1 MKFFL
6 FIILAIGIYPAF
18 AELQL
23 DADKDTLL
31 LAENEGNMTVDDFD
45 LAGNITRVIDGD
57 TLVIESGEKIRLSI
71 VNTPERG
78 QPGFQEAKQ
87 FTIDLCLGKEALV
100 DIDDKQKKSYDR
112 VVGAVF
118 CDGGQFLN
126 KLLIEKDLAIIW
138 DKYCPRSEF
147 EEILC

>member
-6 FIILAIGIYPAF
+6 FIMLAMIGIYPAF

-23 DADKDTLL
+23 DADNDTLL
-31 LAENEGNMTVDDFD
+31 LAENEGNMTIDDID
-45 LAGNITRVIDGD
+45 LAGKITRVIDGD

-87 FTIDLCLGKEALV
+87 FTIDLCLNEEALV
-100 DIDDKQKKSYDR
+100 DLDDKQ
-112 VVGAVF
+112 
-118 CDGGQFLN
+118 
-126 KLLIEKDLAIIW
+126 
-138 DKYCPRSEF
+138 
-147 EEILC
+147 